1 MPVYKCIKNFDKR
14 EKGYKRIKIRYD
26 SKIKMHLPHY
36 LSKNAELPV

>member
-26 SKIKMHLPHY
+26 PKIKNAFTA
-36 LSKNAELPV
+36 LSWKNAELPV